1 MIYNKYGMLD
11 QKYWTNIENAEEEAF
26 AAFLK
31 YFGEQNLPDCRC
43 LFNEFLS
50 SLQCRFSEFIL
61 TEATNMK
68 KEERNNNNE

>member
-11 QKYWTNIENAEEEAF
+11 QKYFTELGNAEKEAF
-26 AAFLK
+26 AVFKK
-31 YFGEQNLPDCRC
+31 YFGEQNLPDSRC

-61 TEATNMK
+61 TEAMNMK
-68 KEERNNNNE
+68 KEERINNHD